1 MQKYFRNK
9 SDSNATNSFA
19 NKLRNKRFLHF
30 LSIFEN
36 LNESTILDIGG
47 TELYWENRGFIGKGK
62 TIIIVNWIPIK
73 TKNQNI
79 HSVVADARNL
89 SMFKDK
95 SIDIVYSNS
104 VIEHLGS
111 FEGQKEMANEIRRTA
126 KRYYVQTPCFY
137 FPLEPHFLFPFFQFF
152 PVCVRVFL
160 VMKFSLGWYQKFTSK
175 SEAFNAVNNIRL
187 LKKKELK
194 TLFPGSIIYFE
205 KFFGMT
211 KSYVVVKDSSFT
223 VEEMSYE

>member
-1 MQKYFRNK
+1 MSVLIKIA
-9 SDSNATNSFA
+9 DSISAVSLA
-19 NKLRNKRFLHF
+19 NKLRNKRFLLF
-30 LSIFEN
+30 LSIFKD
-36 LNESTILDIGG
+36 LNISTILDIGG
-47 TELYWENRGFIGKGK
+47 TELYWENRGFKEK
-62 TIIIVNWIPIK
+62 TIIIVNKIPIK

-89 SMFKDK
+89 SMFNDK
-95 SIDIVYSNS
+95 SIDLVYSNS
-104 VIEHLGS
+104 VIEHLSS
-111 FEGQKEMANEIRRTA
+111 FEGQKEMANEIRRIA

-152 PVCVRVFL
+152 PVWVRVIL

-194 TLFPGSIIYFE
+194 TLFPESIIYAE
-205 KFFGMT
+205 KFFGIT
-211 KSYVVVKDSSFT
+211 KSYVVVKDSSIS
-223 VEEMSYE
+223 VAEMCHE